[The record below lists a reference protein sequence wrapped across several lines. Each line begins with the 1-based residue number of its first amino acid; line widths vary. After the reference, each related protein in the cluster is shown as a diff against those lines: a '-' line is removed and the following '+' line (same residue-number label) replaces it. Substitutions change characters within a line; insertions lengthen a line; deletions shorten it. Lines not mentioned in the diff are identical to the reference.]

1 MERVELPRSIVVELL
16 RQAQQSPDAEI
27 CGLITAVDDRPV
39 RVIQIRNTA
48 AEPRRLFDMDERQLI
63 DAMKQVR
70 ERGETLFAIFHSHP
84 DAKPVPSRNDIERL
98 GYPETLHLIISLH
111 TKGVLQMRGW
121 RLDSAEPRAL
131 EVGVQENT

>member
-84 DAKPVPSRNDIERL
+84 DAEPVPSRNDIERL

-121 RLDSAEPRAL
+121 RLDGAKPGPVDIGVAEDR
-131 EVGVQENT
+131 